1 MISGFPNDPL
11 GSPNGAA
18 SRKPERRRSGNRI
31 TVIWLHAFRKATL
44 LSGSPLY
51 TVPSPSPRGRGGVKA
66 LTVTSLRVLH
76 CPLLVFL
83 NSAHTY
89 VNSPFIKFSSNYP
102 AWVCYLFPARTPVH
116 HSGRCSWSNHGK
128 IVMARNKQVR
138 QKQLWGYLALW
149 LHIQQELSVVGS
161 SLWCG
166 PHPECPSAPSQKRQ

>member
-1 MISGFPNDPL
+1 MPSG
-11 GSPNGAA
+11 
-18 SRKPERRRSGNRI
+18 KPRSCQ
-31 TVIWLHAFRKATL
+31 TALCTQ
-44 LSGSPLY
+44 SPLQ
-51 TVPSPSPRGRGGVKA
+51 VPVGRGGAKGSHGYQPQGAA
-66 LTVTSLRVLH
+66 LSLVG
-76 CPLLVFL
+76 LLVFL
-83 NSAHTY
+83 NSAHTH

-138 QKQLWGYLALW
+138 QKQLWGYLALR
-149 LHIQQELSVVGS
+149 LHIQQELSMVGS